1 MSTIRVG
8 LLVDDLAVPAW
19 VNHMLGL
26 IAAEE
31 GIEIALVVKYACQ
44 PRLAQKSASQA
55 SPWLLSLWM
64 ALDKRLVKVSH
75 DAFGTEPLTAT
86 LPNVPTLNVEV
97 ESKEC
102 GDHFDV
108 RDLTRIAE
116 YGITVFLRLGPLRP
130 CGEIF
135 DTASCGI
142 WSYRHGDEPVE
153 RGGPIGVWDIL
164 LDRTTTA
171 SALQFQTRAGERE
184 HTLQRSW
191 SMTYPVSIHRNRS
204 HCYWKTLSFAP
215 RKLRELKQ
223 IGVENF
229 RTKYTK
235 AEAVPA
241 FYSGEKIAEP
251 RTSGAYGKFIG
262 QLLARTAA
270 KKASSLRTFE
280 QWMLLY
286 HFGKED
292 DLPDRLF
299 EFKELLPP
307 KDRFWADPFVVETN
321 GEYAVFIEELEYSK
335 NRGHLSV
342 IRFDENDQPVLPPV
356 KILERPYHLSYPFMI
371 EEDGELYMIPET
383 NESKAIEIYRCMH
396 FPDKWEHV
404 MNLMDDVMAVDTTI
418 WRQDGKYW
426 LFACMRESEYA
437 PLSDELFLFWS
448 DSLLTQDWHPH
459 PCNPIVSDIRSARP
473 GGNIFEHQGQWYRPA
488 QDCSGKYGRAMSF
501 QRIDVIDETT
511 YRETPVSRIEANWDA
526 SIDRVHTFNR
536 TGRLTLVDGMK
547 TRTRGNAA

>member
-1 MSTIRVG
+1 MSNVRVG
-8 LLVDDLAVPAW
+8 LLVEDMAVPAW

-26 IAAEE
+26 IAAEK
-31 GIEIALVVKYACQ
+31 GIEIALVVKYAYQ
-44 PRLAQKSASQA
+44 SPPAHEVDSQGK
-55 SPWLLSLWM
+55 PWLLSLWM

-75 DAFGTEPLTAT
+75 DAFRNEYLLSALPDTPL
-86 LPNVPTLNVEV
+86 LNAKV

-102 GDHFDV
+102 GDHFDP
-108 RDLTRIAE
+108 RDLATIAG
-116 YGITVFLRLGPLRP
+116 YDITVFLRLGPLRP

-153 RGGPIGVWDIL
+153 RGGPVGVWDVL
-164 LDRTTTA
+164 LDRSTTA

-215 RKLRELKQ
+215 RKLRELRQ
-223 IGVENF
+223 IGEENF
-229 RTKYTK
+229 RLKYTR
-235 AEAVPA
+235 AEAAPA

-251 RTSGAYGKFIG
+251 TSGAYGKFIG

-270 KKASSLRTFE
+270 KKASGLRSFE

-286 HFGKED
+286 HFGDEG
-292 DLPDRLF
+292 DLPERLF
-299 EFKELLPP
+299 EFKQLLPP
-307 KDRFWADPFVVETN
+307 KDRFWADPFVVERN

-342 IRFDENDQPVLPPV
+342 IRFDANDQPVLPPV
-356 KILERPYHLSYPFMI
+356 KILERPYHLSYPFML

-383 NESKAIEIYRCMH
+383 NESKAIELYRCTS

-418 WRQDGKYW
+418 WRHDGKYW
-426 LFACMRESEYA
+426 LFACMRESEHA

-448 DSLLTQDWHPH
+448 DTLLTQDWHPH
-459 PCNPIVSDIRSARP
+459 PCNPIVSDIRCARP
-473 GGNIFEHQGQWYRPA
+473 GGNIFQHQGQWYRPA

-501 QRIDVIDETT
+501 QRIDAIDETT

-536 TGRLTLVDGMK
+536 AGRLTLIDGMK
-547 TRTRGNAA
+547 RRR